1 MASPTSSHHLAP
13 TGSYLFNFQ
22 GNVPGRLRG
31 TAMLLDTVGSQ
42 GWDDSKELVMW
53 HPVVATSESEYRDVL
68 LQSSFTLCPLGP
80 AQDSYRFWEAI
91 EAGSIP
97 VVLRQDRR
105 SRQATCPAP
114 FADVLATAPPIV
126 LMDSWDDLPIYMEAM
141 TKQEIGQRRKALT
154 QWNQRFWKEL
164 VESLDSAA
172 VQYGSPFGNSGDS
185 AADAEK
191 LQHFA
196 EIAAGYAMAKGKE
209 VESTVQ
215 LAYHTLLHTG
225 DICKPPAIG
234 SADDDAGAY
243 LQGVQDCILHL
254 LTPD

>member
-196 EIAAGYAMAKGKE
+196 EIAAGYAVRVCLWRCRLFVTCLREIQKWGC
-209 VESTVQ
+209 VEKKRVPSSKFFNSQ
-215 LAYHTLLHTG
+215 YLLF
-225 DICKPPAIG
+225 CFF
-234 SADDDAGAY
+234 
-243 LQGVQDCILHL
+243 L
-254 LTPD
+254 LISVG